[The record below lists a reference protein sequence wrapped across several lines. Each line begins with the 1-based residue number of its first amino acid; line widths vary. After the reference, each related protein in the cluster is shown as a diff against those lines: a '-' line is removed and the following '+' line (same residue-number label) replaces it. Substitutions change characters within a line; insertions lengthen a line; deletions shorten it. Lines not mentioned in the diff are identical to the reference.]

1 MIENNFMPSGNVD
14 YPYIIKFILVDIN
27 NKTIDCPD
35 KFSYQFSNS
44 NTTFTDY
51 DCNSNHLY
59 INKSFPIMDE
69 YSFIIPM
76 MNKTYSFEINQGER
90 YIIIKIF
97 NCTENIGTGQNAT
110 ITLPL
115 DVKDKYNNSV
125 PDEEINNKFKIILTD
140 NSHNI
145 SLFKIKENG
154 LIKYTSIIK
163 VANTYYWD
171 LFYNEK
177 KINTSKHYTTKVIAY
192 PYFPRTTCSISLKEV
207 LNGSKLD
214 FYDYYSEIDIFPHDN
229 YSNFVQDI
237 ILMRYAEIL
246 LRRAECLNELGRTS
260 EAMQYVDMVR
270 ARAGHI
276 KLSDPGYKGSDVS
289 TQEGMREKIRNEFY
303 CELGGEDSMYFN
315 ELRWGTWYDLK
326 FKNFTQYAHDTR
338 VGSNGLMEI
347 WGKIYYSN
355 TPVSALEGN
364 HGAWPIP
371 QKEREMN
378 PDLTQNPGWTD

>member
-1 MIENNFMPSGNVD
+1 MPSGNVD

-145 SLFKIKENG
+145 PLFKIKENG

-207 LNGSKLD
+207 LNRSKLD

-229 YSNFVQDI
+229 YSNFVYSSEFK
-237 ILMRYAEIL
+237 LMEVYIFNNNNSMLNLKCADRNYFYICYYNYTLLTSNSFLFFKAEGNNDTATFL
-246 LRRAECLNELGRTS
+246 YE
-260 EAMQYVDMVR
+260 V
-270 ARAGHI
+270 
-276 KLSDPGYKGSDVS
+276 
-289 TQEGMREKIRNEFY
+289 
-303 CELGGEDSMYFN
+303 
-315 ELRWGTWYDLK
+315 DLK
-326 FKNFTQYAHDTR
+326 
-338 VGSNGLMEI
+338 
-347 WGKIYYSN
+347 
-355 TPVSALEGN
+355 
-364 HGAWPIP
+364 
-371 QKEREMN
+371 
-378 PDLTQNPGWTD
+378 